1 MPSSETRP
9 TEVPPTPVPGMAEA
23 PESAIA
29 PSASPASVISELP
42 ASDEGSFCPVPC
54 DLTIVIPTYNS
65 ADRLHRVFA
74 HLAHQ
79 VSTDAIRWEVIVV
92 DNNSTDHTAEVVRVA
107 QVEQLLPVPL
117 HYCFEE
123 RQGAA
128 FARQR
133 GVDRAQG
140 QWVGFLDDDNL
151 PASNWVAEAIAF
163 TQAHPEV
170 GGFGSQIHGVFAV
183 DNLPDGF
190 ERIRAFFAIVE
201 RGNKPKPYHLHQKL
215 LPPSAGLVVKRQ
227 AWITAVPRRLML
239 HGRTTTTML
248 TSEDLEALIYMQRAG
263 WELWYNP
270 AMEVNHH
277 IPPHR
282 LSRDYLIPFFRGIG
296 LSRYVIRQL
305 RISNPW
311 KRWFT
316 LLAHTGLDV
325 GRLVRHAW
333 RYRDRLGHDL
343 VIDCEWELYRSS
355 LISPWVVGHLVRKQR
370 KQAHQHVTLP
380 DPVPDPVPTPDS
392 CPY

>member
-1 MPSSETRP
+1 MPY
-9 TEVPPTPVPGMAEA
+9 
-23 PESAIA
+23 
-29 PSASPASVISELP
+29 
-42 ASDEGSFCPVPC
+42 

-65 ADRLHRVFA
+65 ADRLHRVFD

-79 VSTDAIRWEVIVV
+79 EQTAAIRWEVIVV
-92 DNNSTDHTAEVVRVA
+92 DNNSTDDTAEVVRLA
-107 QVEQLLPVPL
+107 QLEQRLPVPL

-133 GVDRAQG
+133 GVDRARG

-151 PASNWVAEAIAF
+151 PAPNWVAQAIAF
-163 TQAHPEV
+163 ARDHPHI

-183 DNLPDGF
+183 DTLPEGF
-190 ERIRAFFAIVE
+190 ERIQAFFAIVE
-201 RGNKPKPYHLHQKL
+201 RGKRPKPYHLHQKL

-227 AWITAVPRRLML
+227 AWITAVPRRLIL
-239 HGRTTTTML
+239 HGRTTNTML

-282 LSRDYLIPFFRGIG
+282 LDRDYLIPFFRGIG

-305 RISNPW
+305 RIHNPW
-311 KRWFT
+311 KRRLT
-316 LLAHTGLDV
+316 LLAHAGLDV

-355 LISPWVVGHLVRKQR
+355 LISPWVVGGLVKARREQERQR
-370 KQAHQHVTLP
+370 ITLR
-380 DPVPDPVPTPDS
+380 TPAADS
-392 CPY
+392 SPL